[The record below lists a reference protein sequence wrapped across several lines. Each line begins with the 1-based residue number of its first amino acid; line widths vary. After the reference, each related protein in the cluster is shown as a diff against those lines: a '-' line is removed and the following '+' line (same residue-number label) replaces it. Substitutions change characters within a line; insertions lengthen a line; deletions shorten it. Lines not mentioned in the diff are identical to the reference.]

1 MNGLKIEDLRLQIVA
16 ALALC
21 LLTTGC
27 VGYGN
32 VTRNLSQDGAIVVAE
47 IGSPWGVQKITRIGA
62 TSNTVLVEKDGR
74 VIINPNGPPERLLT
88 SPPTNAP
95 RMMFVPVMSGGGTVT
110 NAAAQVGSPGS
121 QYGSETNA
129 SRSASPHEQAAK

>member
-1 MNGLKIEDLRLQIVA
+1 MTGLKIEDLKLQIVA

-47 IGSPWGVQKITRIGA
+47 IGSPWGVQKITRIGT

-88 SPPTNAP
+88 SSPTNAQP
-95 RMMFVPVMSGGGTVT
+95 RVIFVQVPTT
-110 NAAAQVGSPGS
+110 NNVQLAPAA
-121 QYGSETNA
+121 
-129 SRSASPHEQAAK
+129 PHEQAAK